1 MPIRKVKPITNGQ
14 RGLSYVDTSDITR
27 KAPEKRLV
35 AGLRKSGGRNN
46 VGRMTVRRRGGGH
59 KRLYRFVD
67 FRRSELGKGVKSE
80 LAALVGAGRS
90 YHARRIGLPPLKATI
105 ARASALKSFDRQGRE
120 IRVIGF

>member
-67 FRRSELGKGVKSE
+67 FRRSDKD
-80 LAALVGAGRS
+80 AYPLVAV
-90 YHARRIGLPPLKATI
+90 
-105 ARASALKSFDRQGRE
+105 D
-120 IRVIGF
+120 